1 MDTVIKLSDYSLKA
15 VKTFVGRDG
24 YGLNANLYKGKK
36 NVATI
41 FDAGDG
47 GEMDINWVDFKE
59 DEVEITETGFSGE
72 KNTYPGTPEQKI
84 LIDLI
89 SKEPPQKYGEEYS
102 KVLGE
107 EYYLTVGTFI
117 SDMRDEYENVK
128 KIKSC
133 CRKNVCFRLKSTD
146 ENTFVSYKGDYSPAE
161 KKYLEEE
168 YGDDLLEIYNERFT
182 KKK

>member
-36 NVATI
+36 KVATI
-41 FDAGDG
+41 LDTGDG

-107 EYYLTVGTFI
+107 EYYLTIDTFI
-117 SDMRDEYENVK
+117 NEMVEEQQRVK
-128 KIKSC
+128 KIKSLC
-133 CRKNVCFRLKSTD
+133 KKNVCFKLKS
-146 ENTFVSYKGDYSPAE
+146 NKPNHCSSFKGEFTPQI
-161 KKYLEEE
+161 KKHIEDKF
-168 YGDDLLEIYNERFT
+168 GDDLMEIYNET
-182 KKK
+182 ICGC